1 MRQLPKGHS
10 DFKKIRQ
17 EQLYY
22 VDKSLLIEEII
33 ADKTEIIL
41 LPRPRRFGKTLNLSL
56 LKYFPFFQVD
66 AIFKKLGC
74 SQTMKRASQIKRYVS
89 LIL

>member
-10 DFKKIRQ
+10 DFRKIRQ

-22 VDKSLLIEEII
+22 VDKSLFIEEII

-41 LPRPRRFGKTLNLSL
+41 LPRPRRFG
-56 LKYFPFFQVD
+56 
-66 AIFKKLGC
+66 
-74 SQTMKRASQIKRYVS
+74 
-89 LIL
+89 